1 MFGPFLC
8 VNPALILDS
17 RMGIVVDV
25 VKIACRQQ
33 SVNPQSGV
41 TRWRINAKDTALLVS
56 QEWFDVSRVR
66 GSRGVRKDGTLRFTT
81 GVGYAI
87 IDADLLGG
95 SGDGRAER
103 VANDAGFYF
112 RAV

>member
-1 MFGPFLC
+1 M
-8 VNPALILDS
+8 
-17 RMGIVVDV
+17 DV
-25 VKIACRQQ
+25 VRITCKQQ
-33 SVNPQSGV
+33 SVDPHSGV
-41 TRWRINAKDTALLVS
+41 TRWRINAKDAALLVA

-66 GSRGVRKDGTLRFTT
+66 GSRGVRKDGTLHFTT

-112 RAV
+112 QRA